1 MKRIDFP
8 ERLDQFT
15 EHYDPSSG
23 QSKKIARW
31 QTLKQKEN
39 RTQDEEQEYKS
50 LTSELRPFIF
60 TAEDLNKM
68 QDAIVGM
75 EDFIL
80 TKTVGQIN
88 EWKKSLEDKIA
99 KATDSITAKKN
110 EYMQDLQSL
119 WSQIKNDVQIKTNEF
134 RSIVS
139 TAESSIESIKN
150 SAISTVNT
158 KVSEAKQNIE
168 SIEAS
173 ASSSVNGMVNS
184 AKTQVTSAVN
194 AAKQDISTTK
204 DGAIKAINDY
214 GNTFSYKGEW
224 NNTAAYKKNN
234 NVTYNGSVY
243 LALVDNQNSDPETET
258 NKWQKVANKG
268 ERGAKGDKGDPGIGT
283 TYKGIYNHEETYG
296 LNDMVSYKGELYCC
310 TSHSSTGAYP
320 SDASKWDL
328 LVAKGKSVERSMF
341 ENTVV
346 GNAGEAK
353 FDVGITGYN
362 HLTDKLLVYAD
373 GVLISEKNN
382 LDQTKGYT
390 LQDGEVTFN
399 KPLDKKTLLTFMVEK
414 NVLSE
419 KNYARK
425 IKRGV
430 QVLSPTNG
438 GNWVSETGGFSY
450 EIIDD
455 ELKGS
460 SDVDVI
466 FTDQESLEA
475 ASTLGVRSY
484 TKKTK
489 DNSVTIYSDIPAN
502 KPLIVDL
509 VIWCDSL

>member
-8 ERLDQFT
+8 EKLDQFT
-15 EHYDPSSG
+15 EHYDPSSE
-23 QSKKIARW
+23 QSKKIVRW

-39 RTQDEEQEYKS
+39 RTSDEEKEYKS

-99 KATDSITAKKN
+99 KATDSITVKKN
-110 EYMQDLQSL
+110 EYVQDLQSL
-119 WSQIKNDVQIKTNEF
+119 WNQIKSDVQIRTNEF

-139 TAESSIESIKN
+139 TAESSIESTKN
-150 SAISTVNT
+150 SAINS
-158 KVSEAKQNIE
+158 VSGIVGN
-168 SIEAS
+168 
-173 ASSSVNGMVNS
+173 
-184 AKTQVTSAVN
+184 AKTQVSSTVDE
-194 AAKQDISTTK
+194 AKQSISTAK
-204 DGAIKAINDY
+204 DGAIKTMNDY

-224 NNTAAYKKNN
+224 NNTTAYKKNN
-234 NVTYNGSVY
+234 NITYNGSVY

-283 TYKGIYNHEETYG
+283 TYKGIYNHEATYG

-310 TSHSSTGAYP
+310 TSPASTGIYP
-320 SDASKWDL
+320 SDTSKWDL
-328 LVAKGKSVERSMF
+328 LVAKGKSVERNMF

-346 GNAGEAK
+346 GNAGETK
-353 FDVGITGYN
+353 FDVGITGYS

-373 GVLISEKNN
+373 GALVSEKNN
-382 LDQTKGYT
+382 IDQTKGYT
-390 LQDGEVTFN
+390 LSDGEITFN

-430 QVLSPTNG
+430 KIIGKADG
-438 GNWVSETGGFSY
+438 GNWVIERDNEDQIISSSY

-455 ELKGS
+455 EIKGS

-466 FTDQESLEA
+466 FTDQESLKR
-475 ASTLGVRSY
+475 ASISGVRPY

-489 DNSVTIYSDIPAN
+489 DNSVTIYSDRPAN
-502 KPLIVDL
+502 LPMIADL